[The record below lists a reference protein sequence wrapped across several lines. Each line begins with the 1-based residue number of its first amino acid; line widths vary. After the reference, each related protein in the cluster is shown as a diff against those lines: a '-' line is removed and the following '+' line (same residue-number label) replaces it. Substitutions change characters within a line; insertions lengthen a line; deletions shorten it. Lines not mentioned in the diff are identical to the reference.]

1 MPSVVG
7 SSLVAAKQRLLQ
19 QPLETA
25 VVYEPAKPGQRMGI
39 VVAQFPAGG
48 TLSSWQK
55 VTVVLPKSLHGVV
68 PLVVGRTVT
77 AGRRARLAKL
87 KLRVRINGP
96 AHREGRLAEPGGRNG
111 GGGRPHGRAANPRL
125 R

>member
-7 SSLVAAKQRLLQ
+7 STLSAAKQRLLQ

-25 VVYEPAKPGQRMGI
+25 VVYEPAKPGERMGI

-55 VTVVLPKSLHGVV
+55 VTLVLPKSLHGVV
-68 PLVVGRTVT
+68 PHVVGLTV
-77 AGRRARLAKL
+77 ARARARLAKL
-87 KLRVRINGP
+87 KLQVRIDRGEQG
-96 AHREGRLAEPGGRNG
+96 EGRSPRARPADGGR
-111 GGGRPHGRAANPRL
+111 GRPHGRAANPRL